1 MWGGVRRDCDR
12 DIRAGWI
19 QVEEGLKKEVR
30 WLCGGWNRGSGE
42 AKGEMGI
49 FWELG
54 EIEGDGD
61 K

>member
-12 DIRAGWI
+12 DIRAGWV
-19 QVEEGLKKEVR
+19 QVEEGR